1 MTEKKLSFLQT
12 LGSVLAS
19 FAGIQNNAKRER
31 DFKQGRARDFI
42 AVGVLITVLFVA
54 GVYGVVKLV
63 MSLSSCWKA
72 LVMWMKCIL
81 CCAKF

>member
-42 AVGVLITVLFVA
+42 AVGVLITVLFIA
-54 GVYGVVKLV
+54 GVYCVVKLV
-63 MSLSSCWKA
+63 MSLA
-72 LVMWMKCIL
+72 LP
-81 CCAKF
+81 

>member
-1 MTEKKLSFLQT
+1 MADKKLSFLQT

-42 AVGVLITVLFVA
+42 AVGVLITVLFIA
-54 GVYGVVKLV
+54 GVYGVVKFA
-63 MSLSSCWKA
+63 MSL
-72 LVMWMKCIL
+72 VQP
-81 CCAKF
+81 

>member
-42 AVGVLITVLFVA
+42 AVGVLITVLFIV

-63 MSLSSCWKA
+63 MSLA
-72 LVMWMKCIL
+72 LP
-81 CCAKF
+81 

>member
-1 MTEKKLSFLQT
+1 MTKEKLSFLQT

-42 AVGVLITVLFVA
+42 AVGVLITVLFIA

-63 MSLSSCWKA
+63 MSLAISG
-72 LVMWMKCIL
+72 
-81 CCAKF
+81 

>member
-42 AVGVLITVLFVA
+42 AVGVLITVLFIT

-63 MSLSSCWKA
+63 MSLA
-72 LVMWMKCIL
+72 LP
-81 CCAKF
+81 